1 MKLGFKDLIS
11 PITVEDFH
19 RNYWD
24 VKFCHLAGQSDR
36 FSHLLTWNA
45 LNLILAHTES
55 LQHLHIVKDGK
66 PIDQPSYVKNGVVA
80 AAKLTG
86 HLREGATLIFNRISE
101 VHRPISDIAEEIGR
115 ALLCDVS
122 VNLYAAWKTSH
133 GFDVHWDDHDVI
145 ILQIH
150 GDKHWQI
157 YGAVENRFAQKGSAA
172 ANGFC
177 HPPDPIWER
186 TLRPGEV
193 LYIPRGW
200 WHFARPCDHAVAHLT
215 VGLRPP
221 SGDSFLRWMAKQAA
235 QRPELRRH
243 VPLVSDELLEKYIA
257 AMKEALTEML
267 ADSELGAKY
276 RRWYT
281 EQIEVRPRFS
291 LPHAVDM
298 SLLQPGAR
306 VRILAAPRGIPIQ
319 ASADPSEIAVSFDGS
334 VYTFDAATLPLFQ
347 FIDQRKNVTLAELC
361 EHWVEEFDQP
371 ELLEFIRLLSTIGVI
386 GVEDLE

>member
-11 PITVEDFH
+11 PITLEDFH

-157 YGAVENRFAQKGSAA
+157 YGVVENRFAQKGSAA

-177 HPPDPIWER
+177 QPPDPIWER

-221 SGDSFLRWMAKQAA
+221 FGDSFLRWMAKQAT

-267 ADSELGAKY
+267 ADSELVRRSRSSWRSLPAASSGSRHTGS
-276 RRWYT
+276 RRW
-281 EQIEVRPRFS
+281 RR
-291 LPHAVDM
+291 
-298 SLLQPGAR
+298 R
-306 VRILAAPRGIPIQ
+306 RWILAVWSRRGRRTRPDW
-319 ASADPSEIAVSFDGS
+319 SC
-334 VYTFDAATLPLFQ
+334 L
-347 FIDQRKNVTLAELC
+347 
-361 EHWVEEFDQP
+361 
-371 ELLEFIRLLSTIGVI
+371 RLLRPEWHNGSRRTLGRVP
-386 GVEDLE
+386 GGCWCRSRAPG